1 MASSREI
8 RRRIKGVKNTQQIT
22 KAMKMVAAAR
32 LRRAQEKANASKP
45 YALKIKEVLS
55 NVAANAQN
63 VTHPLLEVREQV
75 KKVAYFV
82 ISADKGLAGSY
93 NSNLIKEAVRHI
105 GTKPSDAIAVVGIGR
120 KINDYL
126 RRRDYPVDNQ
136 YSGFSERPDYQ
147 DAVTVANEMTKKFTS
162 GEYDEIYIVY
172 TKFFSAMRQEPTAQ
186 KVLPLETPPAQ
197 EAHESARASFTR
209 DLRDY
214 TFEPSAEETLRA
226 LIPKYLEIT
235 VYTAMMQSAASEL
248 GARMTA
254 MGSATD
260 NAKELISELTLN
272 YNKVRQAGI
281 TREISEIVGG
291 AEALK

>member
-8 RRRIKGVKNTQQIT
+8 RRRIKSVKSTQQIT

-55 NVAANAQN
+55 NVAAHAQN
-63 VTHPLLEVREQV
+63 ITHPLLEVREQV

-93 NSNLIKEAVRHI
+93 NANLIKEAVTHI
-105 GTKPSDAIAVVGIGR
+105 GNTPSDGIAVVGIGR
-120 KINDYL
+120 KINEYL
-126 RRRDYPVDNQ
+126 RRREYPMDNQ
-136 YSGFSERPDYQ
+136 YSGFSERPNYQ
-147 DAVTVANEMTKKFTS
+147 DAVMIAKEMTRKFTS

-186 KVLPLETPPAQ
+186 KLLPLEAPKMTEGQ
-197 EAHESARASFTR
+197 EVKESFTH

-214 TFEPSAEETLRA
+214 IFEPSAEETLQV
-226 LIPKYLEIT
+226 LVPKYLEIT

-254 MGSATD
+254 MGAATD
-260 NAKELISELTLN
+260 NAKEVISELTLH

>member
-55 NVAANAQN
+55 NVAANAQH

-93 NSNLIKEAVRHI
+93 NSNLIKEAVKNI
-105 GTKPSDAIAVVGIGR
+105 GARPSEEIAVVGIGR

-126 RRRDYPVDNQ
+126 RRREYPTDNQ
-136 YSGFSERPDYQ
+136 YSGFSERPDYT
-147 DAVTVANEMTKKFTS
+147 DAVTIANEMTKKFIS

-172 TKFFSAMRQEPTAQ
+172 TKFFSAMRQEPTSQ

-197 EAHESARASFTR
+197 ETPEIQEKFAD

-214 TFEPSAEETLRA
+214 IFEPSAEETLQA

-235 VYTAMMQSAASEL
+235 VYTALMQSAASEL

>member
-93 NSNLIKEAVRHI
+93 NSNLIKEAVKHI
-105 GTKPSDAIAVVGIGR
+105 GTKPSDEIAVVGIGR

-126 RRRDYPVDNQ
+126 RRREYPTDNQ
-136 YSGFSERPDYQ
+136 YSGFSERPDYT
-147 DAVTVANEMTKKFTS
+147 DAVTIANEMTKKFTS
-162 GEYDEIYIVY
+162 GEYDEIHVVY
-172 TKFFSAMRQEPTAQ
+172 TKFFSAIRQEPTAQ

-197 EAHESARASFTR
+197 EAKEEVQEAFAH

-214 TFEPSAEETLRA
+214 IFEPSAEETLRA

-235 VYTAMMQSAASEL
+235 VYTALMQSAASEL

>member
-8 RRRIKGVKNTQQIT
+8 RSRIKGVKNTQQIT

-55 NVAANAQN
+55 NVAANAHSIA
-63 VTHPLLEVREQV
+63 HPLLEVREQV

-105 GTKPSDAIAVVGIGR
+105 GTTPNDEIAVVAIGR

-126 RRRDYPVDNQ
+126 RRREYPMDNQ

-147 DAVTVANEMTKKFTS
+147 DAVTIANEMTKKFVS

-172 TKFFSAMRQEPTAQ
+172 TKFFSALRQEPTAER
-186 KVLPLETPPAQ
+186 VLPLETPPAPEAQ
-197 EAHESARASFTR
+197 EVQESFAHDIRE
-209 DLRDY
+209 Y
-214 TFEPSAEETLRA
+214 IFEPSAEQTLQA
-226 LIPKYLEIT
+226 LMPKYLEIT
-235 VYTAMMQSAASEL
+235 VYTALMQSAASEL

-260 NAKELISELTLN
+260 NAKELIAELTLN